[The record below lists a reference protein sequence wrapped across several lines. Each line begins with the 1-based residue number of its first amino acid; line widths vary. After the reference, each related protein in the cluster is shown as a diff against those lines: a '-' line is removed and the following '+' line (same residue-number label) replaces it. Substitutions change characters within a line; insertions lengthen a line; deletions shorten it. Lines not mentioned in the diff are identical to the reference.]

1 MRKFFCL
8 LLILLMFMSVF
19 SCCTPVYAEDYESYT
34 LGPGKVY
41 KFQRDNSGGDLVAEF
56 SDYVL
61 YNNTY
66 NRYDDAAY
74 YTYVNNVNHS
84 SSHTNVYNCN
94 NKSVIMTITGGTI
107 TEVDDFG
114 SLFSLV
120 MYDGTETEFK
130 IINNIDDHVHCKQF
144 EYNEFDHSFEASGT
158 NISIEG
164 SRTLTGSGFLLFRL
178 NDEYYNTTFNGV
190 YEVSNYIESDF
201 FQVPPPWILKKMMNL
216 TELLGA
222 FLKQLKMLLPVGLVI
237 LSVFLLISL
246 LLYTIH
252 LFL

>member
-1 MRKFFCL
+1 
-8 LLILLMFMSVF
+8 MFISV
-19 SCCTPVYAEDYESYT
+19 PVYAEDNEVYT
-34 LGPGKVY
+34 LEPGKVY
-41 KFQRDNSGGDLVAEF
+41 KFEKVIDENLVAEF

-66 NRYDDAAY
+66 NY
-74 YTYVNNVNHS
+74 YNKVNSYQYVNYINNG

-94 NKSVIMTITGGTI
+94 NKSVTMTITGGEI
-107 TEVDDFG
+107 SEVTVYG

-130 IINNIDDHVHCKQF
+130 IINNIDDSVNCRKF
-144 EYNEFDHSFEASGT
+144 EYNESDNSFEASGL
-158 NISIEG
+158 NIQG
-164 SRTLTGSGFLLFRL
+164 SRTLTGKGFLLFKL
-178 NDEYYNTTFNGV
+178 DDEYYNTTFNGV
-190 YEVSNYIESDF
+190 YEISNYIESDF

-222 FLKQLKMLLPVGLVI
+222 FWNQLLTLLPVGLVI
-237 LSVFLLISL
+237 LSAFLLTSL
-246 LLYTIH
+246 LIYTVR